1 MKSISA
7 TSALI
12 LSAARRVTSTSI
24 IIPSFLW
31 WAGCGASL
39 VATVY
44 KQVEEWILIAIVLQ
58 SLTPIE
64 VASIPLKV
72 FVPIGTGKAFVL
84 VHLPLPSLRGGLS
97 GAEGA
102 SHALDCVESLLS
114 IVVSAGHIGL

>member
-1 MKSISA
+1 MISH
-7 TSALI
+7 SASVACFTLDAI
-12 LSAARRVTSTSI
+12 TH
-24 IIPSFLW
+24 SFLW
-31 WAGCGASL
+31 WVGCGASL

-97 GAEGA
+97 GADGVPFRDQLV
-102 SHALDCVESLLS
+102 ALAVRLLDPVEDR
-114 IVVSAGHIGL
+114 VADGRT